1 LIELSFREVKE
12 IYAIVETGGKQY
24 RVTTGQVVDVDHLN
38 LVEGETVE
46 LDKVLL
52 VADGDKVAVGNPVI
66 EGARVLATCQGD
78 GKTDKTIVFRYRNK
92 VRYRKKTGHRQL
104 YSRLVIDKI
113 IGPEGMTTEP
123 VKKVSRQRKKK
134 EVKESGA

>member
-1 LIELSFREVKE
+1 LIEYSFREVRK
-12 IYAIVETGGKQY
+12 IYAIVATGGKQY
-24 RVTTGQVVDVDHLN
+24 RVTTGQVIDVEHLDM
-38 LVEGETVE
+38 VEGETVE

-52 VADGDKVAVGNPVI
+52 VADGGKVVVGTPTI
-66 EGARVLATCQGD
+66 AGAKVLATSQGD
-78 GKTDKTIVFRYRNK
+78 GKTDKTIVFRYKNK

-113 IGPEGMTTEP
+113 VGPESMTSEP
-123 VKKVSRQRKKK
+123 VKKVRRRKKK

>member
-1 LIELSFREVKE
+1 MIEYSFREVRE
-12 IYAIVETGGKQY
+12 IYAIVATGGKQY
-24 RVTTGQVVDVDHLN
+24 RVTTGQVIDVEHLDM
-38 LVEGETVE
+38 VEGETVE

-52 VADGDKVAVGNPVI
+52 VADGGKVVVGTPAV

-78 GKTDKTIVFRYRNK
+78 GKTDKTIVFRYKNK

-113 IGPEGMTTEP
+113 VGPESMTSEP
-123 VKKVSRQRKKK
+123 VKKVRRRKKK